1 MNYEFKKISLDEF
14 EFIYTN
20 KNNEQKNIQFK
31 RTIEMAKKI
40 QGINASARIKMFKEL
55 TSLGMTKNDLIIR
68 KDDEKGHITYDE
80 TNYQEFEKK
89 YIEEESMKTMNDIIN
104 EALKMNMLDL
114 FEDMGMDLTKQ
125 DNEVVEQI
133 SLFTQ
138 KFVTIISQEQE
149 KTPSGENN

>member
-1 MNYEFKKISLDEF
+1 MKYEFKKIDLDNF
-14 EFIYTN
+14 EFIYTS
-20 KNNEQKNIQFK
+20 KNNEQKVIPFK
-31 RTIEMAKKI
+31 RTIEMATKI

-68 KDDEKGHITYDE
+68 KDDGKGHITYDE

-104 EALKMNMLDL
+104 ETLKMNMLDL
-114 FEDMGMDLTKQ
+114 FEDMGMNLMKQ